1 MSDTW
6 QRGPLVTSDPL
17 PGRRMN
23 HPLASPPSLDESYNT
38 SVETFI
44 KTCAGYCVAT
54 CIIGVGDRHN
64 DNIMIKKN
72 GNFFHI
78 DFGHILGHFK
88 SKFGIKRERSRFIF
102 TPDFAFVMGGTQDAR
117 FERFQSLCIIAFNKI
132 RENASLFLNLTS
144 LMVSAGLPELQG
156 PTDVNYMRDMLL
168 LGESEKVAGE
178 KFLEWIQ
185 ESLHTKTSQINNAIH
200 TWKHS

>member
-88 SKFGIKRERSRFIF
+88 SKFGIKRERSRFI
-102 TPDFAFVMGGTQDAR
+102 
-117 FERFQSLCIIAFNKI
+117 
-132 RENASLFLNLTS
+132 
-144 LMVSAGLPELQG
+144 MVSAGLPELQG

>member
-88 SKFGIKRERSRFIF
+88 SKFGIKRERSRFISSGWEDGK
-102 TPDFAFVMGGTQDAR
+102 TTRSKSWQWSPKLAE
-117 FERFQSLCIIAFNKI
+117 FETWP
-132 RENASLFLNLTS
+132 TS
-144 LMVSAGLPELQG
+144 
-156 PTDVNYMRDMLL
+156 RD
-168 LGESEKVAGE
+168 
-178 KFLEWIQ
+178 
-185 ESLHTKTSQINNAIH
+185 
-200 TWKHS
+200 